1 MVRNEFCKVDSLG
14 FPKFTGTD
22 LLRYKL
28 LPKNMHFVTGEYYL
42 WAYKAS
48 YLMYHKNLIINVA
61 KEENI
66 PVLLLAGVAVSEVGG
81 MPDRLKSAGVLQFR
95 QFIIDTI
102 KQDNTSSNSTS
113 VGLIA
118 MQIRVV
124 AETIGLDPSTLTML
138 QQHKLADCLLSDSFN
153 IKIVAKHL
161 KSLILFDNP
170 KIINTSN
177 LTDEQII
184 LAGSR
189 YNRGIERHKDD
200 FVKSIAA
207 PVGSSVREYSSYGR
221 RIIEKKSTIYK
232 ILGIE

>member
-1 MVRNEFCKVDSLG
+1 MVRNEFCKIDELG
-14 FPKFTGTD
+14 FPKFTGVD
-22 LLRYKL
+22 FLRYKL
-28 LPKNMHFVTGEYYL
+28 LPENIHFITGEHYL

-48 YLMYHKNLIINVA
+48 YLIYHRKLIISVA

-66 PVLLLAGVAVSEVGG
+66 PILLLAGVAVSEVGG
-81 MPDRLKSAGVLQFR
+81 MPDRLKSGGVLQFR
-95 QFIIDTI
+95 QFIIDTV
-102 KQDNTSSNSTS
+102 KQNNSSSNATS

-118 MQIRVV
+118 MQIRVA
-124 AETIGLDPSTLTML
+124 AETIGLDPSKLTLL

-153 IKIVAKHL
+153 IRVVAKHL
-161 KSLILFDNP
+161 KQLILFDNP
-170 KIINTSN
+170 QIINTST

>member
-1 MVRNEFCKVDSLG
+1 VYIYNITQGTWDCTTKDYAMVRNEFCKVDSLG

-102 KQDNTSSNSTS
+102 K
-113 VGLIA
+113 G
-118 MQIRVV
+118 RVFNV
-124 AETIGLDPSTLTML
+124 VNDITI
-138 QQHKLADCLLSDSFN
+138 HNAH
-153 IKIVAKHL
+153 A
-161 KSLILFDNP
+161 
-170 KIINTSN
+170 
-177 LTDEQII
+177 
-184 LAGSR
+184 R
-189 YNRGIERHKDD
+189 
-200 FVKSIAA
+200 
-207 PVGSSVREYSSYGR
+207 
-221 RIIEKKSTIYK
+221 
-232 ILGIE
+232 